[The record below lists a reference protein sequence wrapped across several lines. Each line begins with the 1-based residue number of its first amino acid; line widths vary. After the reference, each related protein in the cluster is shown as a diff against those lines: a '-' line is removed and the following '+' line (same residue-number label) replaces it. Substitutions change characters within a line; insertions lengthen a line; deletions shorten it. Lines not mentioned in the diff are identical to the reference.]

1 MLGAQSSG
9 AMADKD
15 SERPGIDLAN
25 FFRGMDPS
33 FASSPVP
40 DASPCVLLGPSGSG
54 RSSMLFQYALQVAL
68 GGGHVLY
75 ICGKEQSQQRRPLL
89 PPRLD
94 EDEDAEDA
102 YERIGFKYIT
112 AAQDLELYFAQLSAP
127 PDLLIVDTW
136 TDILPLCVQ
145 YQDSHASVVEF
156 AADTFVLTA
165 LLHRGTTTA
174 VSGLHLIGLMQ
185 NATTREYPDMST
197 GQVPLQTL
205 CLIAGSDDDRAEVRW
220 WQNCPLVLR
229 LGARY
234 GLTPASIALTGLRSG
249 LTRWSCRVEPD
260 SVDPHAVTMTIH
272 KSRPGRHHPTLFRQ
286 QFSTAS
292 GALSLR

>member
-1 MLGAQSSG
+1 MRVAARALGNKLQALKYASRRYYIDKGAPRMLGAQSSG

-94 EDEDAEDA
+94 ED
-102 YERIGFKYIT
+102 
-112 AAQDLELYFAQLSAP
+112 
-127 PDLLIVDTW
+127 DT
-136 TDILPLCVQ
+136 
-145 YQDSHASVVEF
+145 SS
-156 AADTFVLTA
+156 
-165 LLHRGTTTA
+165 
-174 VSGLHLIGLMQ
+174 S
-185 NATTREYPDMST
+185 
-197 GQVPLQTL
+197 
-205 CLIAGSDDDRAEVRW
+205 
-220 WQNCPLVLR
+220 
-229 LGARY
+229 
-234 GLTPASIALTGLRSG
+234 
-249 LTRWSCRVEPD
+249 
-260 SVDPHAVTMTIH
+260 
-272 KSRPGRHHPTLFRQ
+272 
-286 QFSTAS
+286 
-292 GALSLR
+292 